1 MGLSSVYH
9 LNLRVNQ
16 EWLALPKY
24 FKEVFPEA
32 RPMSS
37 IAYFEKGLPEMDYH
51 ASLQN
56 SLVVMF
62 LLERKIWKAMRV
74 PVKPMAAKT

>member
-1 MGLSSVYH
+1 MGLPSVYH
-9 LNLRVNQ
+9 LDLRINQ

-24 FKEVFPEA
+24 FQEVFAEA
-32 RPMSS
+32 RPTSS
-37 IAYFEKGLPEMDYH
+37 IAYFEKGLPEMDSH

-62 LLERKIWKAMRV
+62 LLDRKMWKPMRV